1 MLFLLSENK
10 KRSTFSAL
18 CFFFLFGDK
27 QRRGVFLPPYL
38 YQCLE
43 PSEPRP
49 IWEQM
54 KREGQVI
61 NEVAHDSKL
70 TQITVSLANN
80 KLQT

>member
-1 MLFLLSENK
+1 M
-10 KRSTFSAL
+10 
-18 CFFFLFGDK
+18 
-27 QRRGVFLPPYL
+27 FLPPYL

-43 PSEPRP
+43 PSEPQP

-54 KREGQVI
+54 KREGSVI